1 MKQRMDDRGFTLIE
15 VMAAML
21 ILVLVCVAYSEN
33 QVGAIQLVKATRWRE
48 TAIMLAQQ
56 KMAETNFLVQTK
68 GIEVVKDDDKGE
80 FDQEKFDGYTWHIW
94 KTKVPAPDFGALI
107 GTTGSTEDGASAAPQ
122 AGFEGPMKM
131 ITDIWGKSIME
142 LHLEVNWKEGEQQ
155 KSYTLM
161 THYMTSDV
169 NAQIQGLVGAMTG
182 GAGASGGESS
192 SSGENP

>member
-1 MKQRMDDRGFTLIE
+1 
-15 VMAAML
+15 ML
-21 ILVLVCVAYSEN
+21 ILALVCVAYSEN
-33 QVGAIQLVKATRWRE
+33 QVGAIQLVKATRFRE

-68 GIEVVKDDDKGE
+68 GIEQVKDDDKGE
-80 FDQEKFDGYTWHIW
+80 FDQEKFEGYNWHMW
-94 KTKVPAPDFGALI
+94 KTKVPPPDFGSLI
-107 GTTGSTEDGASAAPQ
+107 GSASSMGGDSGEPQTPQ

-142 LHLEVNWKEGEQQ
+142 LHLEVTWKEGEQQ
-155 KSYTLM
+155 KTYTLM

-182 GAGASGGESS
+182 GSGASSGGSS
-192 SSGENP
+192 GSSGENP